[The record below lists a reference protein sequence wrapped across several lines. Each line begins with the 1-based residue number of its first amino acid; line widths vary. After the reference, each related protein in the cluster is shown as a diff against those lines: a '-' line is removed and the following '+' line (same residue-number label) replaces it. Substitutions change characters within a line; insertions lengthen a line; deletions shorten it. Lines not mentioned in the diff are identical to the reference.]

1 MTMHTYYLAEKLL
14 YDGTQLASLWALR
27 NFRLQGDSIVSFR
40 GPCRVDCSALV
51 DVKDVLDQAPIF
63 SEDML
68 HFIVEHFELDLTK
81 TILRQRIL
89 ISLIKEILET
99 KGNLSCNRRGDDLFI
114 AGKKLSVSIATL
126 TPVSTMIHVG
136 LNTTSKNTP
145 VVTIGL
151 LEMGWT
157 EKELPVL
164 AELICQSYAREMREV
179 QQARCKVRGVG

>member
-1 MTMHTYYLAEKLL
+1 
-14 YDGTQLASLWALR
+14 
-27 NFRLQGDSIVSFR
+27 
-40 GPCRVDCSALV
+40 
-51 DVKDVLDQAPIF
+51 
-63 SEDML
+63 
-68 HFIVEHFELDLTK
+68 
-81 TILRQRIL
+81 
-89 ISLIKEILET
+89 
-99 KGNLSCNRRGDDLFI
+99 
-114 AGKKLSVSIATL
+114 
-126 TPVSTMIHVG
+126 MIHVG

>member
-1 MTMHTYYLAEKLL
+1 MYTYFFPERLL
-14 YDGTQLASLWALR
+14 YDGIQLTSLWALR

-40 GPCRVDCSALV
+40 GPCRVDCPALV

-99 KGNLSCNRRGDDLFI
+99 KGSLNFNRRGDDLFI
-114 AGKKLSVSIATL
+114 GEKKLSVSIATL
-126 TPVSTMIHVG
+126 TPVSTMIHTG
-136 LNTTSKNTP
+136 LNATSENTP
-145 VVTIGL
+145 VATVGL
-151 LEMGWT
+151 LEVGWT

-164 AELICQSYAREMREV
+164 AELICQSYAREMQEV

>member
-1 MTMHTYYLAEKLL
+1 MYTYFFPERLL

-40 GPCRVDCSALV
+40 GPCRVDCPTLV
-51 DVKDVLDQAPIF
+51 DIKDVLDQAPIF

-99 KGNLSCNRRGDDLFI
+99 KGSLSFNRRGDDLFV
-114 AGKKLSVSIATL
+114 GEKKLSVSIATL
-126 TPVSTMIHVG
+126 TPVSTMIHTG

-145 VVTIGL
+145 VATVGL
-151 LEMGWT
+151 LEVGWT
-157 EKELPVL
+157 EKEIPVL
-164 AELICQSYAREMREV
+164 AELICQSYAREMQEV